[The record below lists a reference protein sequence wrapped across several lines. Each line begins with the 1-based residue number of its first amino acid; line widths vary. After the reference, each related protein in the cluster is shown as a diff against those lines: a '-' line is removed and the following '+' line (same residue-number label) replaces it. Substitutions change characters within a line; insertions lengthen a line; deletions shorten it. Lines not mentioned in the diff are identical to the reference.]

1 MTDKKDC
8 FARYESI
15 NKKIKC
21 RALEEKDCEKCKFY
35 RNDLKRENIEKDI
48 KEYAKRHESKEI
60 INALKDIFKEVKND

>member
-1 MTDKKDC
+1 MKDRKDC

-21 RALEEKDCEKCKFY
+21 RALEVKDCENCKFY

-48 KEYAKRHESKEI
+48 KEYANTHNSTEFIST
-60 INALKDIFKEVKND
+60 LKGIFKEVEND